1 MLASWVQSPNQR
13 VAGGDNCVRAT
24 NTIKENKPSLTLCCS
39 YRASDRQPSFKTPTK
54 PQGTYFS
61 QTARLSE
68 KKGEDKVEIEIE
80 TRVQDLLPAAMLS
93 LAASLWP
100 WWLGPDRGEPTPTPC
115 RSSQSSHTASSAC
128 LCQTIIA
135 KSQPRKHKNNCPLPW
150 PQRGVGHLDS
160 SEPST
165 PQKTTMRAQN
175 ETQAPL
181 LPTSSHKWAQ
191 LWINTPGFN
200 P

>member
-24 NTIKENKPSLTLCCS
+24 NTIKENKPSLTCS
-39 YRASDRQPSFKTPTK
+39 PPSPSAAPTGPQTDSRHLKLPLNHREHISHRQRGWVK
-54 PQGTYFS
+54 
-61 QTARLSE
+61 

-191 LWINTPGFN
+191 L
-200 P
+200 

>member
-1 MLASWVQSPNQR
+1 MLTP
-13 VAGGDNCVRAT
+13 
-24 NTIKENKPSLTLCCS
+24 LTLCCS
-39 YRASDRQPSFKTPTK
+39 YRDSDRQPSFKTPTK

-115 RSSQSSHTASSAC
+115 RSSQLSHTASSAC

-165 PQKTTMRAQN
+165 PQKNNNESSEWDTSTSFTNQLTHVSSTMD
-175 ETQAPL
+175 
-181 LPTSSHKWAQ
+181 
-191 LWINTPGFN
+191 
-200 P
+200 

>member
-1 MLASWVQSPNQR
+1 MLTP
-13 VAGGDNCVRAT
+13 
-24 NTIKENKPSLTLCCS
+24 LTLCCS
-39 YRASDRQPSFKTPTK
+39 YRDSDRQPSFKTPTK

-135 KSQPRKHKNNCPLPW
+135 KSQPRKHKPTVLSRDRSEAWAIWTPLN
-150 PQRGVGHLDS
+150 PQLHK
-160 SEPST
+160 
-165 PQKTTMRAQN
+165 KTTMRAQN

-181 LPTSSHKWAQ
+181 LPTSSHTWAQ

>member
-1 MLASWVQSPNQR
+1 MLTP
-13 VAGGDNCVRAT
+13 
-24 NTIKENKPSLTLCCS
+24 LTLRCS

-115 RSSQSSHTASSAC
+115 RSSQLSHTASSAC

-135 KSQPRKHKNNCPLPW
+135 KSQPRKQKNNCPLPW

-175 ETQAPL
+175 EIQAPL